1 MSLPGG
7 ARLLGERS
15 ESSRYELIAKLASG
29 GMGSVY
35 VARSR
40 GALGFEHLVAVK
52 RPHPH
57 LLETSTFKAT
67 LLEEARIA
75 SRIRHGNVVG
85 VRDVVVE
92 GELVYLV
99 MDYIEGAS
107 VAQLAEATP
116 QTNGQPLDIP
126 VIIRICLDAS
136 AGLHA
141 AHEAADDHG
150 RPLSIVHRDVTP
162 QNILV
167 GTDGISRLTDF
178 GIAKC
183 FGATK
188 EETTAGLVKGKLAYI
203 APEYARGE
211 PVDRRA
217 DIFGLGVVAWELLT
231 GTRLFLGS
239 HDAETIRKLLI
250 LDPPAPSVFRP
261 GIPPGVDA
269 VVLKA
274 LAKSPAARQAT
285 AEEFGEA
292 LERAARAGGA
302 VALHREVAASMRVRV
317 GKMLTRRASAVRAA
331 MVEEG
336 TVDLVDVPR
345 LAAGEDN
352 ERTLVTEGEESVVVA
367 TGVAATVRDASAL
380 YGQHSFVVTP
390 EHLAGGAASIARGS
404 ASTMVSPD
412 LLRVP
417 TNRDPAPTERSA
429 TDEDASPSTVGSP
442 EAEDFNTLLL
452 PPRAPVMPV
461 LMRTMASNALPAPP
475 ERAVTAPMAQHA
487 SAPPAPT
494 QVMEPTAKR
503 EVRIELPMHSRTAP
517 FFVVAVVVLVAGGV
531 LGITRLAGIG
541 PFAGKASIPTE
552 DRAARARTL
561 GAIETGPVAAPSPSV
576 AVSPSVAAS
585 SPSVEPAPPQT
596 SAAAHDAHPHGPGG
610 GASGKPGGRAPKAG
624 ATASPDPFAAPEASG
639 KLKAAPNPYAQ

>member
-1 MSLPGG
+1 MSLIGS

-92 GELVYLV
+92 GDLVYLV

-107 VAQLAEATP
+107 VAQLAEPTP
-116 QTNGQPLDIP
+116 QTNGQPLEVP
-126 VIIRICLDAS
+126 VIIRICLDAA

-141 AHEAADDHG
+141 AHEATDDHG
-150 RPLSIVHRDVTP
+150 RPLSIIHRDVTP

-203 APEYARGE
+203 APEYASGAS
-211 PVDRRA
+211 VDRRA
-217 DIFGLGVVAWELLT
+217 DIFGLGVMTWELLT

-239 HDAETIRKLLI
+239 NDAETIRKLLI

-261 GIPPGVDA
+261 GIPRGIDA
-269 VVLKA
+269 IVLRA
-274 LAKSPAARQAT
+274 LSKDPAARQTT
-285 AEEFGEA
+285 AEELGEA
-292 LERAARAGGA
+292 LEKAARAGGA
-302 VALHREVAASMRVRV
+302 VALHREVAASMRARV
-317 GKMLTRRASAVRAA
+317 GKMLVRRASAVRAA

-345 LAAGEDN
+345 LAASDEAEHTDVS
-352 ERTLVTEGEESVVVA
+352 EAEGSVVVA
-367 TGVAATVRDASAL
+367 TGVSATVRDASSV
-380 YGQHSFVVTP
+380 YGQHSFVVMP
-390 EHLAGGAASIARGS
+390 EHLVDGPVSIARGS
-404 ASTMVSPD
+404 ASTMVSAD
-412 LLRVP
+412 VLAMP
-417 TNRDPAPTERSA
+417 THRDPALTERSSGA
-429 TDEDASPSTVGSP
+429 DDALPSTVGSP
-442 EAEDFNTLLL
+442 VEGEFNTLLL
-452 PPRAPVMPV
+452 PPREPPPPV
-461 LMRTMASNALPAPP
+461 LVRTMISNAPPAPP
-475 ERAVTAPMAQHA
+475 ERMVTAPIAQYA
-487 SAPPAPT
+487 SALPAPN

-503 EVRIELPMHSRTAP
+503 DLRIELPMHSRTSP
-517 FFVVAVVVLVAGGV
+517 LFIGAVVVLVAGGV
-531 LGITRLAGIG
+531 LGVARLGGVG
-541 PFAGKASIPTE
+541 PFAHRGQTPSG
-552 DRAARARTL
+552 DRAARAREL
-561 GAIETGPVAAPSPSV
+561 GAIETAIPSPP
-576 AVSPSVAAS
+576 PSVAAMS
-585 SPSVEPAPPQT
+585 AVPGVMASAIVENVPPPPSATP
-596 SAAAHDAHPHGPGG
+596 
-610 GASGKPGGRAPKAG
+610 PGGRPHGVGAGSSPKPGSKALKAG
-624 ATASPDPFAAPEASG
+624 ALAPDPFGGPEASA
-639 KLKAAPNPYAQ
+639 KPKAAPNPYAE

>member
-1 MSLPGG
+1 MAMSLPGG

-107 VAQLAEATP
+107 VAQLAEKTP

-211 PVDRRA
+211 AVDRRA

-250 LDPPAPSVFRP
+250 LDPPAPSVFRQ

-302 VALHREVAASMRVRV
+302 VALHREVAASMRIRV

-345 LAAGEDN
+345 LAADEDN
-352 ERTLVTEGEESVVVA
+352 ERTLVTESEASVVFA
-367 TGVAATVRDASAL
+367 TGVSATVRDASAL

-390 EHLAGGAASIARGS
+390 EHLAGNPGSIARGS

-412 LLRVP
+412 LLVMP
-417 TNRDPAPTERSA
+417 PNRDPAPTEQSA
-429 TDEDASPSTVGSP
+429 TDEDASPSTVGSAQ
-442 EAEDFNTLLL
+442 AETFNTLLL
-452 PPRAPVMPV
+452 PPRAPVMPSV
-461 LMRTMASNALPAPP
+461 MRTMISNAPPVPP

-487 SAPPAPT
+487 SVPPVPA

-517 FFVVAVVVLVAGGV
+517 LFVVAVVVLVAGGV
-531 LGITRLAGIG
+531 LGITRLAGVG
-541 PFAGKASIPTE
+541 PFAGKGPVPTE
-552 DRAARARTL
+552 DRAARARAL
-561 GAIETGPVAAPSPSV
+561 GAIETGPLPAA
-576 AVSPSVAAS
+576 SPSVAAS
-585 SPSVEPAPPQT
+585 PLPSVEPASPQT
-596 SAAAHDAHPHGPGG
+596 SATAHDARPHGPGTG
-610 GASGKPGGRAPKAG
+610 SSAKPGRAPKAG
-624 ATASPDPFAAPEASG
+624 ATASPDPLATPEASG